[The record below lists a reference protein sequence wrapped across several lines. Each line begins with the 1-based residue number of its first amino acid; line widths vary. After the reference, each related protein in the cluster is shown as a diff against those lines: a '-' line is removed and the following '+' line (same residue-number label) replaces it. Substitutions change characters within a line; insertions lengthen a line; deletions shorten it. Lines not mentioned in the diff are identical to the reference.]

1 VAKHVFRPTEIVNIS
16 RKIFIEPPS
25 SKTVEPEVPQALPAD
40 EEYEG
45 PSIEDLQAEVEEF
58 RENWEKEKQ
67 EMIEAAKNEAERI
80 VKEAEG
86 VAFEEV
92 KKKSNQ
98 AKKVQQEAE
107 TEAQRKVEEAKAR
120 AEEIEEKAK
129 EKVAQIEKEA
139 RDKGYIEGHEGG
151 YKSGADEVG
160 RLVERLQL
168 VISKAI
174 EKRAAIIDDSETQL
188 INMVLLIARKVIKVI
203 SENQRNVVINNVL
216 QALRKLKSR
225 GDVVIRVNL
234 ADLELATEHTRDFM
248 RRVENVKSITVMEDS
263 SVDKGGCIIDA
274 DFGQIDAR
282 ISSQLNEIEEKILEM
297 TPIQTKGGLGLP
309 GIGQE

>member
-25 SKTVEPEVPQALPAD
+25 SKTVEPEVPQALPSD

-203 SENQRNVVINNVL
+203 SE
-216 QALRKLKSR
+216 
-225 GDVVIRVNL
+225 RVNL